1 MSTGV
6 PLELVAEFLNTLD
19 ERTFGPH
26 GQSARDEIATRPALG
41 RWLAA
46 RGLAASGARVS
57 PHDHRL
63 VLHLRGSLRV
73 LLAAGDD
80 DELPD
85 LSSQLPIVI
94 RFTRQGPTLHPVTAS
109 NAQRFATRVLA
120 ACAAAA
126 ARGDWPLLKMCAAPD
141 CHWIFIDRSRNH
153 LARWCAT
160 QICGNRVKTRSYRAR
175 VRTGKA
181 AS

>member
-1 MSTGV
+1 MSDEV

-19 ERTFGPH
+19 ERTFANH
-26 GQSARDEIATRPALG
+26 GQGVRDEIATPAALG

-63 VLHLRGSLRV
+63 VLRLRGSLRV

-80 DELPD
+80 DD
-85 LSSQLPIVI
+85 LTRLGSQLPIVI
-94 RFTRQGPTLHPVTAS
+94 RFTRQGPTLQPVAAS
-109 NAQRFATRVLA
+109 SARRFATRVLA

-126 ARGDWPLLKMCAAPD
+126 AHGDWPLLKMCAAPD

-175 VRTGKA
+175 VRAGKA